1 MLLYSGFAF
10 GIVELDF
17 PGSEAHKILC
27 SIFEFLEFALRCK
40 SNP

>member
-1 MLLYSGFAF
+1 MLLYRGFAF
-10 GIVELDF
+10 GIVELDS

-27 SIFEFLEFALRCK
+27 SRFEFSEFALRCN